1 MSRLVED
8 IKDFIEKYG
17 FKDQDINISKLSF
30 RVSLLE
36 EELYETQSALVNHDK
51 EEFVDG
57 LVDLVVVALGTLEML
72 DVDIEKAWSEVHKA
86 NMSKVVGI
94 KPGRE
99 ISGGFDLKKPDG
111 WVGPSHKE
119 NVGRLEK
126 IFD

>member
-8 IKDFIEKYG
+8 IRDFIEKYG
-17 FKDQDINISKLSF
+17 FKDQDIDLSKLSF

-36 EELYETQSALVNHDK
+36 EELYETQSALVNRDK

-57 LVDLVVVALGTLEML
+57 LIDLVVVALGTLEML
-72 DVDIEKAWSEVHKA
+72 DVDIDKAWSEVHKA

-99 ISGGFDLKKPDG
+99 RSGGFDLKKPDG
-111 WVGPSHKE
+111 WVGPSHRE

-126 IFD
+126 IFN